1 MTVPGYGLLAAAPVE
16 ANVGC
21 WEGGARAWGAGLV
34 TVRGGAV
41 ALVRRHAVAAVT
53 VEPCG
58 EKKKKT
64 QRNDGMIHD
73 SS

>member
-58 EKKKKT
+58 EKKKKHKET
-64 QRNDGMIHD
+64 TA
-73 SS
+73 